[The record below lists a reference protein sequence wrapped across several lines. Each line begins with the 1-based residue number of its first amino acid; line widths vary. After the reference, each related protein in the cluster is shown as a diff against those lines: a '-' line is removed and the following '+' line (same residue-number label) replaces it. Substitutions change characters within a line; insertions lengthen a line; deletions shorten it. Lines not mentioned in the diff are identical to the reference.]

1 MGLWITG
8 IVMKEI
14 YEKYEKFS
22 KTLSNAT
29 NNYAR
34 YKKMPKIVTIMMII
48 GPFQFILALDS
59 AIVDSAA
66 GAIYHATFGI
76 VNFVLLYGLLGKRE
90 LIWKFTKIFFSF

>member
-1 MGLWITG
+1 LSIFDLEHEGYILESLQSSHNIIEIVAVIIMGLWITG

-34 YKKMPKIVTIMMII
+34 YKKMPKIVTIIR
-48 GPFQFILALDS
+48 L
-59 AIVDSAA
+59 
-66 GAIYHATFGI
+66 
-76 VNFVLLYGLLGKRE
+76 
-90 LIWKFTKIFFSF
+90 